1 MAKIKSVQ
9 AADPGVGFV
18 LEFDNGELSGGN
30 VLPNLLVALTITTP
44 QGISTSSVSV
54 TNTISDTDP
63 YVTPYMV
70 FVVPFGDTAYAP
82 GQQLTIAFNVTY
94 TRSSNVVTLINNYS
108 ETVEAQGGSF
118 IVGLGS

>member
-1 MAKIKSVQ
+1 
-9 AADPGVGFV
+9 
-18 LEFDNGELSGGN
+18 
-30 VLPNLLVALTITTP
+30 
-44 QGISTSSVSV
+44 
-54 TNTISDTDP
+54 
-63 YVTPYMV
+63 MV